1 MPDIDFSSPTHLP
14 QSTGCRYGL
23 YVFHAP
29 VNRGHRIRQNPDTAR
44 ASRVPDAVTSVHPHS
59 PTPSSYGSQTP
70 TFLTFKP
77 SAALMLE
84 LTPFPSIFPVETEEN
99 FIDQLSDCVPA
110 LRYCA
115 LTCRAWLPRSRFHL
129 LRSVRIKSEK
139 HLEAF
144 SDMLDKYP
152 TRRSWITSVTMAPT
166 AKGSNPRRLLETF
179 PFALLANFRNLRRWE
194 INQASVRKV
203 ARRATLFFHN
213 TTLTRLRCSS
223 LEELHL
229 SSIQLGSHAELVR
242 VLVAFAGLSS
252 LKCTN
257 VTFSQA
263 GTAGQD
269 SLKVTAR
276 RTLAKLSTLAVSSAR
291 PPIRGTFY
299 IAYLRPRELTMRV
312 DVGYG
317 AGGGHSVVRGN
328 AKYLS
333 EPRHLSYQG
342 RRVGCS

>member
-44 ASRVPDAVTSVHPHS
+44 ASRVPDAVTSVHPHF

-166 AKGSNPRRLLETF
+166 AKGSNPRRLLEVF
-179 PFALLANFRNLRRWE
+179 SSVLLANTPNLERWE
-194 INQASVRKV
+194 INQAGTRTV
-203 ARRATLFFHN
+203 ARRATLFFHK
-213 TTLTRLRCSS
+213 TTFIRLRCSS
-223 LEELHL
+223 LKELHL
-229 SSIQLGSHAELVR
+229 RSIQLGSHAELIR
-242 VLVAFAGLSS
+242 LLVAFARLNS
-252 LKCTN
+252 LKCTDVGFPRA
-257 VTFSQA
+257 VTP
-263 GTAGQD
+263 D
-269 SLKVTAR
+269 LHSLKVAAR
-276 RTLAKLSTLAVSSAR
+276 RRLRFAELSTLTVSLA
-291 PPIRGTFY
+291 PGQ
-299 IAYLRPRELTMRV
+299 LRIQRRKLT
-312 DVGYG
+312 
-317 AGGGHSVVRGN
+317 N
-328 AKYLS
+328 T
-333 EPRHLSYQG
+333 G
-342 RRVGCS
+342 RSKIWRQT